1 MMPSRRKFLL
11 FLSSW
16 GLTPSISFAQKREN
30 YVKRR
35 EVQAWIRETAAMT
48 GMPASDI
55 QAVLA
60 KARFSPLSARLMQSP
75 QRTSTAKPGNW
86 YAHRKNFL
94 ASATIRAGRQFASRR
109 KALLK
114 ELERDS
120 GVPGEIL
127 CAVIGV
133 ETRFGQLMG
142 NVRTLDALVT
152 LSFDYTRRAQYF
164 QSELASFLTWCD
176 KENINPLTVK
186 GSFAGAVG
194 LCQFMPSNILKY
206 GVDHDKDGSVR
217 LRSSAEDALASVANY
232 LMQEGWNASL
242 PITWPCRVESAAA
255 KQLYTGGIVTNKSI
269 RVAGDEFNE
278 DIREYMGRQ
287 YNIKL
292 GERTAELIK
301 INVGSALNEL
311 ENPPE
316 DYIVHGPNR
325 MTSLPME
332 LPVTYQDVAHCIE
345 KSVSKIEA
353 AVLSA
358 LDSTPPELYADIVRN
373 GIYLTGGGALLRGL
387 DKRLTDKIGIAFH
400 VAEDPLLAV
409 ARGTGIA
416 LKNVDKFS
424 FLMR

>member
-60 KARFSPLSARLMQSP
+60 KARFSPLSARLTQSP

-255 KQLYTGGIVTNKSI
+255 KQLYTGGIVTN
-269 RVAGDEFNE
+269 
-278 DIREYMGRQ
+278 
-287 YNIKL
+287 
-292 GERTAELIK
+292 T
-301 INVGSALNEL
+301 
-311 ENPPE
+311 
-316 DYIVHGPNR
+316 
-325 MTSLPME
+325 T
-332 LPVTYQDVAHCIE
+332 IE
-345 KSVSKIEA
+345 KAIIAGVEIEA
-353 AVLSA
+353 PVSASPQTPVL
-358 LDSTPPELYADIVRN
+358 LVKLEIP
-373 GIYLTGGGALLRGL
+373 GGCLWRLGTENFAALLHYNRSYFYAETVREL
-387 DKRLTDKIGIAFH
+387 ALEIA
-400 VAEDPLLAV
+400 PSL
-409 ARGTGIA
+409 
-416 LKNVDKFS
+416 FS
-424 FLMR
+424 D